1 MLAAECAA
9 RDREVAG
16 RNPRLSSTKIL
27 IVDDEP
33 LILELL
39 SRAIEGA
46 GHRCTAVNSG
56 NAALAQL
63 RSEEYDLL
71 LADIMMPGMN
81 GVDLMTEARCI
92 FPDLAVILITSVMDI
107 DVAIESLKQ
116 GAYDYLT
123 KPFDLDQVLI
133 SVDRALERRRLLQE
147 SRLRRWNLEVEVAER
162 TRQLRDA
169 LEITQQNY
177 HSTLVALGTALDSRE
192 SGAAGHSIRVAKY
205 AVRLGRHLGLSQAQ
219 IRVLEQAAILHD
231 IGKLGVPERL
241 LRKSDK
247 LTPEEES
254 LVRRHP
260 EIGFHILS
268 GIKYLSEAA
277 LVIRHHQER
286 YDGTGYPDGLR
297 GDQIPLCARIFAVA
311 YTLDCL
317 TSNRPYRMAQS
328 FEDAR
333 DEIRRSAGSQL
344 DPGAVHA
351 FLEISLEEW
360 QEMRRSVDS
369 NVNSGSGLREHALLS
384 NERNADSPAEIRLG
398 TNPPPACDISKSP
411 LINPGAPP
419 GIGGSQ

>member
-9 RDREVAG
+9 RDHEVAG
-16 RNPRLSSTKIL
+16 TTPHLSSTKIL

-39 SRAIEGA
+39 SRALESA
-46 GHRCTAVNSG
+46 GYRCIAVDNANTA
-56 NAALAQL
+56 LERL

-81 GVDLMTEARCI
+81 GVDLMAKAQGL
-92 FPDLAVILITSVMDI
+92 FPDLAVILVTSVMDI

-123 KPFDLDQVLI
+123 KPFDLEQVLI
-133 SVDRALERRRLLQE
+133 SVERALERRRLLQE
-147 SRLRRWNLEVEVAER
+147 SRLRQWNLEVEVAER

-169 LEITQQNY
+169 LEVTRQNY
-177 HSTLVALGTALDSRE
+177 HSTLIALGTALDSRE

-205 AVRLGRHLGLSQAQ
+205 GVRLGRHMGLSQAQ
-219 IRVLEQAAILHD
+219 TRVLEQAAILHD
-231 IGKLGVPERL
+231 IGKLGIPEQL
-241 LRKSDK
+241 LRKSGK

-254 LVRRHP
+254 TVRRHP

-286 YDGTGYPDGLR
+286 YDGTGYPDGLT

-317 TSNRPYRMAQS
+317 TSDRPFRTALS

-344 DPGAVHA
+344 DPGVVSA
-351 FLEISLEEW
+351 FLEIPVEEL
-360 QEMRRSVDS
+360 QEIRREIDDS
-369 NVNSGSGLREHALLS
+369 INSGSGLRQHAFMGRAQIADLLTD
-384 NERNADSPAEIRLG
+384 AGDG
-398 TNPPPACDISKSP
+398 TNPPSADGISKSP
-411 LINPGAPP
+411 LINPGALP
-419 GIGGSQ
+419 GIGGSL

>member
-9 RDREVAG
+9 RDREGAG
-16 RNPRLSSTKIL
+16 TNPRFSPTKIL

-39 SRAIEGA
+39 SRALGGA
-46 GHRCTAVNSG
+46 GYRCTAVENG
-56 NAALAQL
+56 DAALARL

-81 GVDLMTEARCI
+81 GVDLMTEARCLY
-92 FPDLAVILITSVMDI
+92 PDLAVILVTSVMDI
-107 DVAIESLKQ
+107 DVAVESLKQ
-116 GAYDYLT
+116 GACDYLT

-205 AVRLGRHLGLSQAQ
+205 AVRLGRHIGLSQAQ
-219 IRVLEQAAILHD
+219 IRVMEQAAILHD
-231 IGKLGVPERL
+231 IGKLGIPERL
-241 LRKSDK
+241 LHKSGK

-286 YDGTGYPDGLR
+286 YDGTGYPDGLS
-297 GDQIPLCARIFAVA
+297 GGQIPLCARIFAVA

-317 TSNRPYRMAQS
+317 TSDRPYRMAQS
-328 FEDAR
+328 FEAAR

-344 DPGAVHA
+344 DPGVVCA
-351 FLEISLEEW
+351 FLEIPLEEW
-360 QEMRRSVDS
+360 QEIRQSVDN
-369 NVNSGSGLREHALLS
+369 NVSSASGLRQHALLGG
-384 NERNADSPAEIRLG
+384 ERSANLWTEKRVRRDPLSAR
-398 TNPPPACDISKSP
+398 DIAKSP
-411 LINPGAPP
+411 
-419 GIGGSQ
+419 